1 MDLIGILIIAYLLD
15 LLLGDPHWMP
25 HPIRFIGF
33 LIEEGERV
41 IRKGISFFHSS
52 ENERFSFKKLE
63 LLGGTFLTISLI
75 GLSFFVPWILLKFL
89 SRFSSVCAAAVE
101 IFLLYA
107 CFSTKELAIE
117 SSWVRDALKSND
129 IPLARKKLSWIV
141 GRDTKNLNEK
151 EIIRGTVETV
161 AESTVDGIIAP
172 LFYAF
177 IGGAPLA
184 LAYKTINTLDS
195 MIGLKNNRYFY
206 FGKTAAKIDTL
217 ANWLPAR
224 ISGFLFPIAAGVL
237 GYSLKKSYQIA
248 WGQGLNTPVPN
259 AAIPEAAMA
268 GALQI
273 QLGGLNTYENVPLQT
288 PYLGFA
294 EKELSVEHIAKSI
307 KLMFM
312 GSLLF
317 FLICLT
323 IRTLL

>member
-1 MDLIGILIIAYLLD
+1 MNFIGILIIAYLLD
-15 LLLGDPHWMP
+15 LLLGDPDWMP

-33 LIEEGERV
+33 LIEKGENA
-41 IRKGISFFHSS
+41 IRKGISS
-52 ENERFSFKKLE
+52 EKLE
-63 LLGGTFLTISLI
+63 LLGGTFLTIGMIS
-75 GLSFFVPWILLKFL
+75 LSFLVPWMVLKILFQH
-89 SRFSSVCAAAVE
+89 SPACAVPVE

-117 SSWVRDALKSND
+117 SFWVRDALKSND

-141 GRDTKNLNEK
+141 GRDTKNLDEK

-172 LFYAF
+172 VFYACL
-177 IGGAPLA
+177 GGAPLA
-184 LAYKTINTLDS
+184 LTYKTINTLDS
-195 MIGLKNNRYFY
+195 MIGHKNKKYFY

-224 ISGFLFPIAAGVL
+224 ISGFLFPIAAGIL
-237 GYSLKKSYQIA
+237 GYSSKSSYQIA

-288 PYLGFA
+288 PYLGSA
-294 EKELSVEHIAKSI
+294 EKELSVEHIDKSI
-307 KLMFM
+307 KLMFV

-323 IRTLL
+323 IRTLWGITFIRG